1 MAASSSRGAWL
12 ALPAVLFIGVLY
24 LAPVLS
30 LLAGSLIEPQPDGS
44 RKFSLVAYRSFFGD
58 PYSLTLLARTLA
70 LSLCTVAASLV
81 LAFPVAL
88 YLRRLTPARRT
99 LIAMLLLSPLLTSV
113 VVRTLAWVVL
123 LGPNGLLNGFLQW
136 LGLAPV
142 ALIYNDLGVVIGLT
156 HVFFGYMLLCLLTSV
171 LKLDPAQLL
180 AASNLGAGP
189 WRQWWHVILPQCR
202 PGIAA
207 GAVLV
212 FTMSASAYVTPVLLG
227 GTQTKVM
234 ASEIYDLAISY
245 LEWNE
250 AAVVAAV
257 LFAVVWILVAVLSRV
272 AAEPGRR
279 TRAS

>member
-1 MAASSSRGAWL
+1 MAASSLRGAWL
-12 ALPAVLFIGVLY
+12 GLPAALFIGVLY
-24 LAPVLS
+24 LAPVAS
-30 LLAGSLIEPQPDGS
+30 LLAGSLVATQPDGS
-44 RKFSLVAYRSFFGD
+44 RAFSLNAYWAFFND

-70 LSLCTVAASLV
+70 LSLCTVAASLA

-88 YLRRLTPARRT
+88 YLRRLSPGRRT

-113 VVRTLAWVVL
+113 VVRTLAWVVI
-123 LGPNGLLNGFLQW
+123 LGPNGLLNSFLGW

-180 AASNLGAGP
+180 AAANLGAGP
-189 WRQWWHVILPQCR
+189 WRRFRHVILPQCR

-212 FTMSASAYVTPVLLG
+212 FTMSGSAYVTPVLLG

-245 LEWNE
+245 LEWKE
-250 AAVVAAV
+250 AAVVAAI
-257 LFAVVWILVAVLSRV
+257 LFAVVWIVVAGISRL
-272 AAEPGRR
+272 AAGPGQGG
-279 TRAS
+279 RAS

>member
-1 MAASSSRGAWL
+1 MAASPLRGAWL
-12 ALPAVLFIGVLY
+12 GLPAVLFIGVLY
-24 LAPVLS
+24 LAPVAT
-30 LLAGSLIEPQPDGS
+30 LLAGSLVVAQPDGS
-44 RKFSLVAYRSFFGD
+44 RALSLGAYRAFFGD

-88 YLRRLTPARRT
+88 YLRRLSPARRT

-113 VVRTLAWVVL
+113 VVRTLAWVVI
-123 LGPNGLLNGFLQW
+123 LGPNGLLNNFLGW
-136 LGLAPV
+136 LGLGPV

-180 AASNLGAGP
+180 AAANLGAGP
-189 WRQWWHVILPQCR
+189 WRRFRHVILPQCR

-212 FTMSASAYVTPVLLG
+212 FTMSDSAYVTPVLLG

-245 LEWNE
+245 LEWKE
-250 AAVVAAV
+250 AAVVAAI
-257 LFAVVWILVAVLSRV
+257 LFAVVWSVVAGISRLS
-272 AAEPGRR
+272 AGPGQR
-279 TRAS
+279 TRPA

>member
-1 MAASSSRGAWL
+1 MAAVRPTSGWL
-12 ALPAVLFIGVLY
+12 SLPAVLFIGVLY

-30 LLAGSLIEPQPDGS
+30 LLVGSVWRAAPDGS
-44 RKFSLVAYRSFFGD
+44 HALTLDAYRQFFGD
-58 PYSLTLLARTLA
+58 AYAWTLLARTLA
-70 LSLCTVAASLV
+70 LSLCSVVASLV

-88 YLRRLTPARRT
+88 YLRTLSPARRA
-99 LIAMLLLSPLLTSV
+99 LLAVLLLSPLLTSV

-142 ALIYNDLGVVIGLT
+142 ALIYNDVGVVIGLT

-171 LKLDPAQLL
+171 MKLDPAQLL
-180 AASNLGAGP
+180 AASNLGASP
-189 WRQWWHVILPQCR
+189 WRRFWHVVLPQCR
-202 PGIAA
+202 PGLAA

-245 LEWNE
+245 LEWKE
-250 AAVVAAV
+250 AAVVGAV
-257 LFAVVWILVAVLSRV
+257 LFAAVWIGVALLSRLAV
-272 AAEPGRR
+272 VPGAKGR
-279 TRAS
+279 S

>member
-1 MAASSSRGAWL
+1 MAALSLRGAWL
-12 ALPAVLFIGVLY
+12 GLPAVLFIGVLY
-24 LAPVLS
+24 LAPVAS
-30 LLAGSLIEPQPDGS
+30 LLAGSLVATLPDGT
-44 RKFSLVAYRSFFGD
+44 RALSLDAYRTFFGD

-70 LSLCTVAASLV
+70 LSLCTVAASLA

-88 YLRRLTPARRT
+88 YLRRLSPGRRA
-99 LIAMLLLSPLLTSV
+99 LISMLLLSPLLTSV
-113 VVRTLAWVVL
+113 VVRTLAWVVI
-123 LGPNGLLNGFLQW
+123 LGPNGLLNSFLGW

-180 AASNLGAGP
+180 AAANLGAGP
-189 WRQWWHVILPQCR
+189 WRRFLHVILPQCR

-245 LEWNE
+245 LEWKE

-257 LFAVVWILVAVLSRV
+257 LFAVVWIVVAALSRL
-272 AAEPGRR
+272 AAGPGQ
-279 TRAS
+279 RAHA

>member
-1 MAASSSRGAWL
+1 MAASTLRGAWL
-12 ALPAVLFIGVLY
+12 GLPAVLFIGALY
-24 LAPVLS
+24 LAPVAS
-30 LLAGSLIEPQPDGS
+30 LLAGSLVATQPDGS
-44 RKFSLVAYRSFFGD
+44 RVLSLGAYRAFFGD
-58 PYSLTLLARTLA
+58 PYSLTLLVRTLA

-88 YLRRLTPARRT
+88 YLRRLSPARRT

-113 VVRTLAWVVL
+113 VVRTLAWVVI
-123 LGPNGLLNGFLQW
+123 LGPNGLLNNFLGW
-136 LGLAPV
+136 LGLGPV

-171 LKLDPAQLL
+171 LKLDPALLL
-180 AASNLGAGP
+180 AAANLGAGP
-189 WRQWWHVILPQCR
+189 WRRFRLVVLPQCR

-245 LEWNE
+245 LEWKE
-250 AAVVAAV
+250 AAVVAAI
-257 LFAVVWILVAVLSRV
+257 LFAVVWIVVAGISRL
-272 AAEPGRR
+272 AAGPGQGGG
-279 TRAS
+279 AS

>member
-1 MAASSSRGAWL
+1 MAASTLRGAWL
-12 ALPAVLFIGVLY
+12 GLPAVLFIGALY
-24 LAPVLS
+24 LAPVAS
-30 LLAGSLIEPQPDGS
+30 LLAGSLVATQPDGS
-44 RKFSLVAYRSFFGD
+44 RVLSLGAYRAFFGD
-58 PYSLTLLARTLA
+58 PYSLTLLVRTLA

-88 YLRRLTPARRT
+88 YLRRLSPARRT

-113 VVRTLAWVVL
+113 VVRTLAWVVI
-123 LGPNGLLNGFLQW
+123 LGPNGLLNNFLGW
-136 LGLAPV
+136 LGLGPV

-171 LKLDPAQLL
+171 LKLDPALLL
-180 AASNLGAGP
+180 AAANLGAGP
-189 WRQWWHVILPQCR
+189 WRRFRLVVLPQCR

-245 LEWNE
+245 LEWKE
-250 AAVVAAV
+250 AAVVAAI
-257 LFAVVWILVAVLSRV
+257 LFAVVWIVVAGISRL
-272 AAEPGRR
+272 AAGPGQGG
-279 TRAS
+279 RAS